1 MHLWGSMRSRVLPLV
16 VMTGLAAPPAAGQ
29 PRLTLADAMTRART
43 ESPAARS
50 AASAAR
56 EAALRVP
63 QARAGYLP
71 RVDAIEAWQRGTHPV
86 FVFSSLLAQRRFT
99 AAHFAID
106 ALNHPDPVDNLRTAL
121 TVEQTI
127 WDGGLTQLAVERARL
142 AHEVAELGRERTGQE
157 LALAAAEA
165 YTAVLAADA
174 TLRAARAAVEA
185 AEGDLAR
192 ARHRRDAG
200 LATDADVLAVEVH
213 LAEMREGAIRALADA
228 DVARA
233 TLNAAIGAPLDATFE
248 LEAALPAE
256 SPLDLAALETAAVR
270 ARPEARQAA
279 LGVSLAANARRTAQ
293 AAFLPQVGL
302 QGVWE
307 ADGASLAGQVSSWAV
322 GAQVRVNLFRGFGD
336 QARLA
341 EALEAERREAAERER
356 REAAIRVEV
365 RAAVARLQAARARA
379 EVGRAALAQARESQ
393 RIIRDRYESGLATV
407 TDLLRAAQAVL
418 QAEALAERARV
429 DVIFQSAAVDRA
441 VGRL

>member
-1 MHLWGSMRSRVLPLV
+1 MRPTALSLAVI
-16 VMTGLAAPPAAGQ
+16 TGLAAAPAAAQ
-29 PRLTLADAMTRART
+29 TRLTLADAMVRARA
-43 ESPAARS
+43 ESPAARA
-50 AASAAR
+50 AASAAQ
-56 EAALRVP
+56 EAAWRVP

-99 AAHFAID
+99 AADFAID
-106 ALNHPDPVDNLRTAL
+106 ALNHPDPVDNIRSAL
-121 TVEQTI
+121 AVEQSI
-127 WDGGLTQLAVERARL
+127 WDGGLTRLAVERARL
-142 AHEVAELGRERTGQE
+142 DREAADAGRERTGQE

-165 YTAVLAADA
+165 YTNVLAADA
-174 TLRAARAAVEA
+174 ARRAARAAVEA
-185 AEGDLAR
+185 AEADLAR

-200 LATDADVLAVEVH
+200 LATDADVLAVDVH
-213 LAEMREGAIRALADA
+213 LAEMRAAAIRADADA
-228 DVARA
+228 EVARA
-233 TLNAAIGAPLDATFE
+233 TLNATIGAPLDATFE
-248 LEAALPAE
+248 LDAATPPE
-256 SPLDLAALETAAVR
+256 VPLDLAALEAAAIQ

-293 AAFLPQVGL
+293 AAFLPQVSF

-307 ADGASLAGQVSSWAV
+307 ANGASYAGQVSSWAL
-322 GAQVRVNLFRGFGD
+322 GAQVRLNLFRGLAD
-336 QARLA
+336 RAHLA
-341 EALEAERREAAERER
+341 EAREAERRQAAERER
-356 REAAIRVEV
+356 LEAAIRVEV
-365 RAAVARLQAARARA
+365 RAAAARLQAARARA

-429 DVIFQSAAVDRA
+429 DVIFQSVAVERA